1 MKYDHLVKHNGIYY
15 VAGENVPDS
24 SPAILESDVAEE
36 MEDNVQDD
44 NVVNNDVDSTHEY
57 SRSDISRM
65 AVADLKELAPK
76 LGIEVTEESTGAK
89 LKEQII
95 EKLAL

>member
-1 MKYDHLVKHNGIYY
+1 MLLRRHKKDAVAVKAAVTIPN
-15 VAGENVPDS
+15 EDKK
-24 SPAILESDVAEE
+24 
-36 MEDNVQDD
+36 DNV
-44 NVVNNDVDSTHEY
+44 EY
-57 SRSDISRM
+57 FRSDISRM

>member
-1 MKYDHLVKHNGIYY
+1 MLFR
-15 VAGENVPDS
+15 
-24 SPAILESDVAEE
+24 SDNAP
-36 MEDNVQDD
+36 
-44 NVVNNDVDSTHEY
+44 EY

-76 LGIEVTEESTGAK
+76 LAIEVTEESTGAK

>member
-24 SPAILESDVAEE
+24 SPNALDSDVVEETRDDESDDIVKK
-36 MEDNVQDD
+36 
-44 NVVNNDVDSTHEY
+44 DVDNTPEY

>member
-24 SPAILESDVAEE
+24 SPNALDSDVVEETRDDESDDIVKK
-36 MEDNVQDD
+36 
-44 NVVNNDVDSTHEY
+44 DVDNTPEY

-76 LGIEVTEESTGAK
+76 LGIEVTEETTGAK

>member
-1 MKYDHLVKHNGIYY
+1 MLLRRHKKDAVAVKAAVTIPN
-15 VAGENVPDS
+15 EDKN
-24 SPAILESDVAEE
+24 
-36 MEDNVQDD
+36 DNV
-44 NVVNNDVDSTHEY
+44 EY